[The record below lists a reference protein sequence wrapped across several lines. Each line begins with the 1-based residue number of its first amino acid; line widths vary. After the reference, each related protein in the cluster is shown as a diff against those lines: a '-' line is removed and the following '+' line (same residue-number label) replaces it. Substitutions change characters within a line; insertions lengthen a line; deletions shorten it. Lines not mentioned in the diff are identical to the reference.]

1 MEQTAMSKSTD
12 ITTLLGDLD
21 AGVFAQRLGAA
32 LNDTALGVCHTGKKG
47 RVTITLDLS
56 RTGDSSQVLCT
67 HQIKYARPT
76 DKGKA
81 TEEHTTS
88 TPLHVLKGGLLS
100 LFPEKQ
106 DDMFRPAGTDAAA
119 ERRDTAH

>member
-1 MEQTAMSKSTD
+1 M
-12 ITTLLGDLD
+12 
-21 AGVFAQRLGAA
+21 FAQRLSAA
-32 LNDTALGVCHTGKKG
+32 MRDTATGVCHTGKKG
-47 RVTITLDLS
+47 RVTVTFDLA
-56 RTGDSSQVLCT
+56 RIGDSSQVQCT

-88 TPLHVLKGGLLS
+88 TPLHVLKSGLLS

-106 DDMFRPAGTDAAA
+106 DDMFRQAGADAA
-119 ERRDTAH
+119 ERGATAH

>member
-1 MEQTAMSKSTD
+1 MSKSTD
-12 ITTLLGDLD
+12 IATLITDLD
-21 AGVFAQRLGAA
+21 AGVFAQRLSAA
-32 LNDTALGVCHTGKKG
+32 MRDTATGVCHTGKKG
-47 RVTITLDLS
+47 RVTVTFDLA
-56 RTGDSSQVLCT
+56 RIGDSSQVQCT

-88 TPLHVLKGGLLS
+88 TPLHVLKSGLLS

-106 DDMFRPAGTDAAA
+106 DDMFRQAGADAA
-119 ERRDTAH
+119 ERGATAH